1 MSDNENKED
10 LLNPD
15 IVPDSSERP
24 KVSEKVQKP
33 KVSVQQRLSA
43 LVKKCKSLPALSR
56 VFVRQPNIGQSTMSD
71 NENLTP
77 QQESGT
83 TQSEASKPEE
93 TQPEARS
100 QTADVSSPASPN
112 NATETNPTET
122 QSAQA
127 STEQAETSSQQA
139 NTVTPQ
145 ETNAPQSGTTETNQE
160 NSQEESQNE
169 VATGS
174 HEGTNEEKKEDG
186 QQNQTADP
194 QQADQKPEKSQTIPQ
209 NAAQNAQQTADQAA
223 NQGAPLSQGN
233 VPQDSKLDPKDLPDR
248 PFTAG
253 TRRANRLPL
262 ILTGCGILGFASM
275 IAYVAAQRAHQT
287 LAGAKKEDHQISAQS
302 IAEALVA
309 KMPEAG
315 TVKPKVPDLPKQ
327 KPVQTQTAIPVG
339 MPPDPDHVPLPPGN
353 NTANVNGNGNND
365 DYLQQKRQL
374 IEQEKLAQLR
384 LFYDSTKA
392 SPFVPVTFAR
402 GAGSSPTQAQ
412 AAENNTTQQQLAALQ
427 RKINGTNGKEQNT
440 TENNKDKWESNA
452 KVEAP
457 KSPYLL
463 RAGAVI
469 PAILIT
475 GINSGLKGFVEAQV
489 SENVYDT
496 ATGRFLLIP
505 QGSRLLGTYNNSVVY
520 GQKRLL
526 VAWNRITFPDGKIV
540 DLGSMPGTDFAGYT
554 GFKDKVDNHFLRL
567 FGSALLMSA
576 ITAGINLSQ
585 QGFMGMH
592 GMYGGYGYGMYGM
605 NSSSVLS
612 QSLGQGM
619 GEAMQRLFQRNLNI
633 APTLTVRPGYVLN
646 VMVSK
651 DLTFSKP
658 YKSFDY

>member
-1 MSDNENKED
+1 MNNED
-10 LLNPD
+10 D
-15 IVPDSSERP
+15 
-24 KVSEKVQKP
+24 KP
-33 KVSVQQRLSA
+33 Q
-43 LVKKCKSLPALSR
+43 
-56 VFVRQPNIGQSTMSD
+56 ND
-71 NENLTP
+71 
-77 QQESGT
+77 
-83 TQSEASKPEE
+83 
-93 TQPEARS
+93 
-100 QTADVSSPASPN
+100 
-112 NATETNPTET
+112 
-122 QSAQA
+122 
-127 STEQAETSSQQA
+127 
-139 NTVTPQ
+139 TPQ
-145 ETNAPQSGTTETNQE
+145 ETNAPQSGTTETKQE

-174 HEGTNEEKKEDG
+174 HEGTNEEKKEESSNG
-186 QQNQTADP
+186 QPETTPTAAP
-194 QQADQKPEKSQTIPQ
+194 QQVSQKLEEEQK
-209 NAAQNAQQTADQAA
+209 AAQNAQKTADQAA

-233 VPQDSKLDPKDLPDR
+233 VPKDSKLDPKDLPDR

-262 ILTGCGILGFASM
+262 ILTGCGVLGFALM
-275 IAYVAAQRAHQT
+275 IAYVAAQRAQHT
-287 LAGAKKEDHQISAQS
+287 FVGTKKEDHQISSES
-302 IAEALVA
+302 IAEALMA
-309 KMPEAG
+309 KQPLAGYTKPKMPE
-315 TVKPKVPDLPKQ
+315 LPKQ
-327 KPVQTQTAIPVG
+327 KTAQTAIPVG
-339 MPPDPDHVPLPPGN
+339 MPPDPDQVPLPPGN

-365 DYLQQKRQL
+365 DYLQQRRQI
-374 IEQEKLAQLR
+374 IEQEKLAQLRTQLR

-427 RKINGTNGKEQNT
+427 QKINGTNGKEQNT

-520 GQKRLL
+520 GQRRLL

-540 DLGSMPGTDFAGYT
+540 DLGSMPGTDFAGYS
-554 GFKDKVDNHFLRL
+554 GFKDQVDNHFIRL

-633 APTLTVRPGYVLN
+633 APTLKVRPGYVLN